1 MNENCILFIY
11 NIIILKSLAIVK
23 IVIIIIISVV
33 VVVVVINAFH
43 TKLFVSTV
51 V

>member
-33 VVVVVINAFH
+33 VVVVINAFH